1 MTSIIASTC
10 PAHPSCGSTRDEG
23 CHARVARTSQLRTTR
38 QGPLLRHWTAI
49 VILIAGMQLIG
60 MHRLDAAASAGDPA
74 GPGPSSVHPAMADR
88 TITTCAFTKA
98 YAMDGWRLGYAVASP
113 ALIEAMLK
121 IGTNMVTHVNTFIQY
136 GALAAITEGQAEVA
150 RMIAED
156 AAKRD
161 LVVRALNQMPGVTC
175 AAPAGT
181 IYAFPDITGTGRNS
195 AELADAILEECDV
208 VVEAGS
214 FYGAAGEGHLR
225 VCFGSQSD
233 ARLAEAMERLS
244 RFFNRD

>member
-1 MTSIIASTC
+1 
-10 PAHPSCGSTRDEG
+10 
-23 CHARVARTSQLRTTR
+23 
-38 QGPLLRHWTAI
+38 
-49 VILIAGMQLIG
+49 
-60 MHRLDAAASAGDPA
+60 
-74 GPGPSSVHPAMADR
+74 
-88 TITTCAFTKA
+88 
-98 YAMDGWRLGYAVASP
+98 
-113 ALIEAMLK
+113 
-121 IGTNMVTHVNTFIQY
+121 
-136 GALAAITEGQAEVA
+136 
-150 RMIAED
+150 
-156 AAKRD
+156 
-161 LVVRALNQMPGVTC
+161 VTC